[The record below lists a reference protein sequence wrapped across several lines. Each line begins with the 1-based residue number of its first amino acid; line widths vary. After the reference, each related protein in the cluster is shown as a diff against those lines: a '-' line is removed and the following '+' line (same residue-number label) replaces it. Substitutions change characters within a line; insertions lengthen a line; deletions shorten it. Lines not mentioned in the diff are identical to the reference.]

1 MAFRALFSNNI
12 ALSSRMIHLRSARR
26 PLFGEVRR
34 ETDVG
39 EKREEFFLQEEHF
52 PRLKTEEGGAKGDE
66 GLGGKVGEG
75 VFFTNSGKTGRVE
88 VGFGED
94 SVTRFEEVST
104 AKDH

>member
-1 MAFRALFSNNI
+1 MAFRALFPNNNS
-12 ALSSRMIHLRSARR
+12 LSSRMIHLRSASR

-66 GLGGKVGEG
+66 GLEG
-75 VFFTNSGKTGRVE
+75 RLVRESFSPTE

-94 SVTRFEEVST
+94 FVTRFEEVST